1 MDKQSSD
8 KIKIKINGK
17 ESNDSLNAKEKLP
30 SKEAGE
36 TPFLDWNEKIKAEE
50 EIASTNQ
57 DKEKEDEF
65 NWLLPDEDDI
75 FKEDP
80 KVVLDKNK
88 SKKKKQPVIHSK
100 ITSFQQTSNR
110 NHPTFPVKQ
119 FIMIT
124 ILAIITGVSFSY
136 IGLNLFSNEE
146 MPEMANVPSSTEG
159 IEEEKPPQ
167 NKKKEGLASDNEKK
181 APATTAELNIYA
193 VQVGKFS
200 SKQGAETAINDLKT
214 KGFPAAIFEENG
226 SFFVFAGLGKEK
238 AETEKLSGFVKE
250 AGIDA
255 WGGKS
260 ISPKLNINKEPE
272 KWTEVIESLTSITA
286 KSINGENVNT
296 AEIEKVETQISNFGS
311 EEKEKKGYLE
321 KAVSLLK
328 GSNSE
333 ENGWKA
339 QQELLNIISK

>member
-8 KIKIKINGK
+8 KITIKINGK
-17 ESNDSLNAKEKLP
+17 ESNDSLSEKEKL
-30 SKEAGE
+30 SRKEAEE
-36 TPFLDWNEKIKAEE
+36 TPFLNWDEKIKAAE

-65 NWLLPDEDDI
+65 NWLLPDEDDV
-75 FKEDP
+75 FKDDP
-80 KVVLDKNK
+80 KVVLDKNQ

-100 ITSFQQTSNR
+100 VTPFQQTSNR
-110 NHPTFPVKQ
+110 NRSTFPIKQ
-119 FIMIT
+119 FVMIT
-124 ILAIITGVSFSY
+124 ILAIITGVTFSY

-146 MPEMANVPSSTEG
+146 MPEMGNLPSSTKS
-159 IEEEKPPQ
+159 IEAGEQPQ
-167 NKKKEGLASDNEKK
+167 NNEKEDTGSDSEK
-181 APATTAELNIYA
+181 KVPAATAELNIYA

-226 SFFVFAGLGKEK
+226 SFFVFAGVGKEK

-286 KSINGENVNT
+286 KSINGENVNA

-333 ENGWKA
+333 ENGWEA